1 MKHTYALS
9 ASFPGPAVSLLL
21 IISVIAAL
29 IFASPL
35 AGAGDGSK
43 RLQGRDFVTMGELE
57 TVTGTLSR
65 ERGEWF
71 LAAGGVLH
79 ELHLGDHDHR
89 AATGIRLEAGK
100 QAEVTGF
107 AYRQQ
112 GSDIVDIA
120 VCSITLD
127 GQEYQFRTEDGTP
140 LWRGS
145 GGGDKRGGGR

>member
-1 MKHTYALS
+1 MNTTRTVS
-9 ASFPGPAVSLLL
+9 VSFAGAAVSLLFV
-21 IISVIAAL
+21 ITVIAAL
-29 IFASPL
+29 IAASSFAE
-35 AGAGDGSK
+35 AGDGTK
-43 RLQGRDFVTMGELE
+43 RLQGRDFVTLGELK
-57 TVTGTLSR
+57 TVTGILSQD
-65 ERGEWF
+65 RGEWF
-71 LAAGGVLH
+71 LETEGVLQ

-89 AATGIRLEAGK
+89 AATGIRLESGK